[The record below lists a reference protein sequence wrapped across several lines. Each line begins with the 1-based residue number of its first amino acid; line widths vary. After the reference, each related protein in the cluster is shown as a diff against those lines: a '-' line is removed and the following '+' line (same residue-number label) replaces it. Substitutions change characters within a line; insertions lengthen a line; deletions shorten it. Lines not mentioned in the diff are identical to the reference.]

1 MKKISL
7 IALFAMLFVGCEK
20 PTPQP
25 TPEPQPQPD
34 VTYEAIT
41 GAWELTEW
49 NGEGIAE
56 GTYLYITFEG
66 ETRRFEMWD
75 NLGSMYVQHKAGSFT
90 IKDNNGKFTLSGQY
104 DNGVG
109 DWNHNYTVA
118 FLQGGEQMAWQT
130 DEEHMLLRRIEKIPE
145 LN

>member
-1 MKKISL
+1 MFS
-7 IALFAMLFVGCEK
+7 CEK
-20 PTPQP
+20 PINNDPPQP
-25 TPEPQPQPD
+25 YPE
-34 VTYEAIT
+34 VSYRTIA
-41 GAWELTEW
+41 GAWELVEW
-49 NGEGIAE
+49 NGKALEE
-56 GTYLYITFEG
+56 GTHLYIEFDKSQ
-66 ETRRFEMWD
+66 RFEMWD